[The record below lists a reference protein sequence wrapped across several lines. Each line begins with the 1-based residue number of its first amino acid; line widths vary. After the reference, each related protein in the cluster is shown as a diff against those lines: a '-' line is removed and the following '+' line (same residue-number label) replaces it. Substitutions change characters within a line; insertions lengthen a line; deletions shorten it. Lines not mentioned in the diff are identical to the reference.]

1 MCFSHLNKLHRVIQV
16 HFDVN
21 SSLTLRPLHIT
32 KRVFIAGYTAFVL
45 LPCFPI
51 YIWLKCYM
59 RETAIVYAKKLVFLL
74 VSTNVGLGQMIF
86 QQDVTSMR
94 NEMRLKRLMVI

>member
-1 MCFSHLNKLHRVIQV
+1 
-16 HFDVN
+16 
-21 SSLTLRPLHIT
+21 
-32 KRVFIAGYTAFVL
+32 
-45 LPCFPI
+45 
-51 YIWLKCYM
+51 M